1 MTIKLK
7 SKGTALK
14 STLKPRKDQ
23 SVKSA
28 GLRLIRATGR
38 PLEPT
43 HILRYQNE
51 FANVYDKIQARFN
64 MTDTSIWKPEDAE
77 RAQKL
82 LERCDRIIRAQFP
95 HTRVV
100 RYPTY
105 AQLVRMIKFYNAEIV
120 FSLEPSSGDLV
131 MVIQDND

>member
-1 MTIKLK
+1 VTIKMK
-7 SKGTALK
+7 SKGTSLS
-14 STLKPRKDQ
+14 STLKPRKGQ
-23 SVKSA
+23 STKSA

-43 HILRYQNE
+43 HILLYQAE
-51 FANVYDKIQARFN
+51 FARVYDKIQARFG
-64 MTDTSIWKPEDAE
+64 MTDTSIWKPEDAQ

-82 LERCDRIIRAQFP
+82 LERCDRIIRAKFQ

-105 AQLVRMIKFYNAEIV
+105 AQLVRMIKFYNAELV

-131 MVIQDND
+131 LVIQDAD